1 MIEHNSGF
9 QQEDLSYAEGVPHLG
24 FIYCNNL
31 TPRGATGFG
40 FIGQGAAEG
49 ISTLTIYFPLAVFQR
64 NVIAGGNAAIYPADN
79 LFPSSLDAVGFLDPA
94 GGNYRLAA
102 SSPYKNAATDGTD
115 IGANMDALG
124 AATASVISGA
134 PGTSDTMPPTVSLT
148 APANG
153 ATVSGSAP
161 DGVGERLG
169 QRGRREGSIQTSM
182 ELTSAP
188 R

>member
-1 MIEHNSGF
+1 MNYS
-9 QQEDLSYAEGVPHLG
+9 EGVPHLG
-24 FIYCNNL
+24 FIYRNNL
-31 TPRGATGFG
+31 TPRGAAGFG

-49 ISTLTIYFPLAVFQR
+49 ISALTSYFPLAVFQR
-64 NVIAGGNAAIYPADN
+64 NIIAGGNAAIYPADN

>member
-1 MIEHNSGF
+1 M
-9 QQEDLSYAEGVPHLG
+9 
-24 FIYCNNL
+24 
-31 TPRGATGFG
+31 
-40 FIGQGAAEG
+40 
-49 ISTLTIYFPLAVFQR
+49 FQR
-64 NVIAGGNAAIYPADN
+64 NIIAGGNAAIYPADN